1 MPLVR
6 FTRNIQRHVP
16 CPTREVDGATV
27 RQALEAYF
35 HDNPRARGYVLDDR
49 GALRRHM
56 VIFIDGSQIADRQG
70 LGDAVAS
77 DGAIDVMQAL
87 SGG

>member
-1 MPLVR
+1 
-6 FTRNIQRHVP
+6 
-16 CPTREVDGATV
+16 VDGATV
-27 RQALEAYF
+27 RQALNAYF
-35 HDNPRARGYVLDDR
+35 RDNPRARGYVLDDR

-56 VIFIDGSQIADRQG
+56 VIFIDGLQIADRTG
-70 LGDAVAS
+70 LGDEVAA